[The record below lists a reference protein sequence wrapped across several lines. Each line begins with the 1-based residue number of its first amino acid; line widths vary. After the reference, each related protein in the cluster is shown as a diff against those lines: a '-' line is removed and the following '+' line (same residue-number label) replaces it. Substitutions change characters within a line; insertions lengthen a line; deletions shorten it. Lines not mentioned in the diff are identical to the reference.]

1 MLNYRLL
8 FFCGIILVIQLI
20 MNAVV
25 CAQPVLLGIDVLEKN
40 NFQLL
45 KNKRF
50 ALLTHPAG
58 VNRHGISTI
67 QVLKNAPNCQLVAL
81 FGPEHGIYGDEAANV
96 PIDNRIDHRTGLPVY
111 SLYGRYRK
119 PSTKM
124 LEGLDALVIDLQDI
138 GVRSYTYISCMRY
151 AMEACFESDIEVIV
165 LDRPNPL
172 GGLKVDGP
180 PMDPEW
186 MSYVGAFQV
195 PYVHGLTIAELAR
208 MAKYQTGCL
217 QIDERSRKKGRLRV
231 VPMQGWQRSMRWP
244 QTGLRWIP
252 TSPYIQN
259 LSAVLGYAMTG
270 LGAQIG
276 DFSHGIGT
284 PFPFRLLRYQGKSS
298 QQLLDVLKK
307 RRLPGLDFQ
316 IIQTKSKQGTAVE
329 GVFVLVTDWEQVR
342 LTDLSFHMMQLTA
355 LWAGSSIYAESKHA
369 ALFNKHVG
377 SSAWWS
383 ALTKNGAKL
392 NLNTFIQDWE
402 RAALRFQ
409 QQSKIYQLYP

>member
-1 MLNYRLL
+1 M
-8 FFCGIILVIQLI
+8 G
-20 MNAVV
+20 AVL

-45 KNKRF
+45 KDKRF
-50 ALLTHPAG
+50 GLLTHPAG
-58 VNRHGISTI
+58 VNRHGRSTI
-67 QVLKNAPNCQLVAL
+67 QILKNARNCQLVAL

-96 PIDNRIDHRTGLPVY
+96 PIDNRIDGRTGLPVY

-119 PSTKM
+119 PSPEM
-124 LEGLDALVIDLQDI
+124 LRGLDALVIDLQDI

-151 AMEACFESDIEVIV
+151 AMEACFESDVEVIV

-208 MAKYQTGCL
+208 MAKYQSGCL
-217 QIDERSRKKGRLRV
+217 NIDERTRKKGRLRI
-231 VPMQGWQRSMRWP
+231 VPMQGWKRSLRWP

-276 DFSHGIGT
+276 GFSHGIGT
-284 PFPFRLLRYQGKSS
+284 PYPFRLLRYQGKSP
-298 QQLLDVLKK
+298 QEVLHALKK
-307 RRLPGLDFQ
+307 RRLPGLDFR
-316 IIQTKSKQGTAVE
+316 IIQTESKQGQAIS
-329 GVFVLVTDWEQVR
+329 GVFVLVTDWERVR
-342 LTDLSFHMMQLTA
+342 PTELSFHMMQLTA
-355 LWAGSSIYAESKHA
+355 LWAGRSIYIESKHA
-369 ALFNKHVG
+369 DLFNKHVG
-377 SSAWWS
+377 STAWWS
-383 ALTKNGAKL
+383 ALSQKGAQL
-392 NLNTFIQDWE
+392 QLNTFIREWQL
-402 RAALRFQ
+402 AANYFQ
-409 QQSKIYQLYP
+409 GQSKNYQLYP

>member
-1 MLNYRLL
+1 MSYSPSQYFCRILL
-8 FFCGIILVIQLI
+8 LTLILLGVNLW
-20 MNAVV
+20 AE
-25 CAQPVLLGIDVLEKN
+25 PVLLGIDVLEKN
-40 NFQLL
+40 HFQVL

-119 PSTKM
+119 PSAKM
-124 LEGLDALVIDLQDI
+124 LRGLDALVIDLQDI
-138 GVRSYTYISCMRY
+138 GVRSYTYVSCMRY

-208 MAKYQTGCL
+208 MAKYQAGCL
-217 QIDERSRKKGRLRV
+217 QIDERTRKKGRLRI
-231 VPMQGWQRSMRWP
+231 VPMQGWQRHMRWP

-284 PFPFRLLRYQGKSS
+284 PYPFRLLRYKGKSS
-298 QQLLDVLKK
+298 QELLHALKK

-316 IIQTKSKQGTAVE
+316 IIQTESKQGAAVE
-329 GVFVLVTDWEQVR
+329 GVFVLVTDWERVR
-342 LTDLSFHMMQLTA
+342 PTELSFHMMQLTA
-355 LWAGSSIYAESKHA
+355 LWAGKAIYAQSKHA

-383 ALTKNGAKL
+383 ALTNKGAQL
-392 NLNTFIQDWE
+392 HLNTFIQDWE
-402 RAALRFQ
+402 RSAARFQ
-409 QQSKIYQLYP
+409 QRSKIYQLYP

>member
-1 MLNYRLL
+1 MSYLL
-8 FFCGIILVIQLI
+8 PHFLFRILLLTQVLVG
-20 MNAVV
+20 AVL

-45 KNKRF
+45 KDKRF
-50 ALLTHPAG
+50 GLLTHPAG
-58 VNRHGISTI
+58 VNRHGRSTI
-67 QVLKNAPNCQLVAL
+67 QILKNARNCQLVAL

-96 PIDNRIDHRTGLPVY
+96 PIDNRIDGRTGLPVY

-119 PSTKM
+119 PSPEM
-124 LEGLDALVIDLQDI
+124 LRGLDALVIDLQDI

-151 AMEACFESDIEVIV
+151 AMEACFESDVEVIV

-208 MAKYQTGCL
+208 MAKYQSGCL
-217 QIDERSRKKGRLRV
+217 NIDERTRKKGRLRI
-231 VPMQGWQRSMRWP
+231 VPMQGWKRSLRWP

-276 DFSHGIGT
+276 GFSHGIGT
-284 PFPFRLLRYQGKSS
+284 PYPFRLLRYQGKSP
-298 QQLLDVLKK
+298 QEVLHALKK
-307 RRLPGLDFQ
+307 RRLPGLDFR
-316 IIQTKSKQGTAVE
+316 IIQTESKQGQAIS
-329 GVFVLVTDWEQVR
+329 GVFVLVTDWERVR
-342 LTDLSFHMMQLTA
+342 PTELSFHMMQLTA
-355 LWAGSSIYAESKHA
+355 LWAGRSIYIESKHA
-369 ALFNKHVG
+369 DLFNKHVG
-377 SSAWWS
+377 STAWWS
-383 ALTKNGAKL
+383 ALSQKGAQL
-392 NLNTFIQDWE
+392 QLSTFIREWQL
-402 RAALRFQ
+402 AANHFQ
-409 QQSKIYQLYP
+409 SQSKNYQLYP

>member
-1 MLNYRLL
+1 
-8 FFCGIILVIQLI
+8 

-58 VNRHGISTI
+58 VNRHGISSI
-67 QVLKNAPNCQLVAL
+67 KVLKNAPNCQLVAL

-96 PIDNRIDHRTGLPVY
+96 PIDNRIDRRTGLPVY

-119 PSTKM
+119 PSAKM

-138 GVRSYTYISCMRY
+138 GARSYTYISCMRY

-316 IIQTKSKQGTAVE
+316 IIQTKSKQGAAVE

-342 LTDLSFHMMQLTA
+342 LTELSFHMMQLTA
-355 LWAGSSIYAESKHA
+355 FWAGSSIYAESKHA

-383 ALTKNGAKL
+383 ALTKNGAQL

>member
-20 MNAVV
+20 INAVV

-96 PIDNRIDHRTGLPVY
+96 PIDNRIDRRTGLPVY

-119 PSTKM
+119 PSAKM

-316 IIQTKSKQGTAVE
+316 IIQTKSKQGAAVE

-342 LTDLSFHMMQLTA
+342 PTELSFHMMQLTA
-355 LWAGSSIYAESKHA
+355 LWAGRAIYAESKHA

-383 ALTKNGAKL
+383 ALTKNGAQL

>member
-1 MLNYRLL
+1 MSYLL
-8 FFCGIILVIQLI
+8 PHFLFRILLLTQVLVG
-20 MNAVV
+20 AVL

-45 KNKRF
+45 KDKRF
-50 ALLTHPAG
+50 GLLTHPAG
-58 VNRHGISTI
+58 VNRHGRSTI
-67 QVLKNAPNCQLVAL
+67 QILKNARNCQLVAL

-96 PIDNRIDHRTGLPVY
+96 PIDNRIDGRTGLPVY

-119 PSTKM
+119 PSPEM
-124 LEGLDALVIDLQDI
+124 LRGLDALVIDLQDI

-151 AMEACFESDIEVIV
+151 AMEACFESDVEVIV

-208 MAKYQTGCL
+208 MAKYQSGCL
-217 QIDERSRKKGRLRV
+217 NIDERTRKKGRLRI
-231 VPMQGWQRSMRWP
+231 VPMQGWKRSLRWP

-276 DFSHGIGT
+276 GFSHGIGT
-284 PFPFRLLRYQGKSS
+284 PYPFRLLRYQGKSP
-298 QQLLDVLKK
+298 QEVLHALKK
-307 RRLPGLDFQ
+307 RRLPGLDFR
-316 IIQTKSKQGTAVE
+316 IIQTESKQGQAIS
-329 GVFVLVTDWEQVR
+329 GVFVLVTDWERVR
-342 LTDLSFHMMQLTA
+342 PTELSFHMMQLTA
-355 LWAGSSIYAESKHA
+355 LWAGRSIYIESKHA
-369 ALFNKHVG
+369 DLFNKHVG
-377 SSAWWS
+377 STAWWS
-383 ALTKNGAKL
+383 ALSQKGAQL
-392 NLNTFIQDWE
+392 QLNTFIREWQL
-402 RAALRFQ
+402 AANYFQ
-409 QQSKIYQLYP
+409 GQSKNYQLYP

>member
-1 MLNYRLL
+1 MSYLL
-8 FFCGIILVIQLI
+8 PHFLFRILLLTQFLVGAIL
-20 MNAVV
+20 

-45 KNKRF
+45 KDKRF
-50 ALLTHPAG
+50 GLLTHPAG
-58 VNRHGISTI
+58 VNRHGRSTI
-67 QVLKNAPNCQLVAL
+67 QILKNARNCQLVTL
-81 FGPEHGIYGDEAANV
+81 FGPEHGIYGDEPANI
-96 PIDNRIDHRTGLPVY
+96 PIDNRIDGRTGLPVY

-119 PSTKM
+119 PSPEM
-124 LEGLDALVIDLQDI
+124 LRGLDALVIDLQDI

-151 AMEACFESDIEVIV
+151 AMEACFESDVEVIV

-208 MAKYQTGCL
+208 MAKYQSGCL
-217 QIDERSRKKGRLRV
+217 NIDERTRKKGRLRI
-231 VPMQGWQRSMRWP
+231 VPMQGWKRSMRWP

-276 DFSHGIGT
+276 GFSHGIGT
-284 PFPFRLLRYQGKSS
+284 PYPFRLLRYQGKSP
-298 QQLLDVLKK
+298 QEVLHALKK
-307 RRLPGLDFQ
+307 RRLPGLDFR
-316 IIQTKSKQGTAVE
+316 IIQTESKQGQAIS
-329 GVFVLVTDWEQVR
+329 GVFVLVTDWERVR
-342 LTDLSFHMMQLTA
+342 PTELSFHMMQLTA
-355 LWAGSSIYAESKHA
+355 LWAGRSIYIESKHA
-369 ALFNKHVG
+369 DLFNKHVG
-377 SSAWWS
+377 STAWWS
-383 ALTKNGAKL
+383 ALSQKGAQL
-392 NLNTFIQDWE
+392 QLNTFIREWQL
-402 RAALRFQ
+402 AANHFQ
-409 QQSKIYQLYP
+409 RQSKNYQLYP